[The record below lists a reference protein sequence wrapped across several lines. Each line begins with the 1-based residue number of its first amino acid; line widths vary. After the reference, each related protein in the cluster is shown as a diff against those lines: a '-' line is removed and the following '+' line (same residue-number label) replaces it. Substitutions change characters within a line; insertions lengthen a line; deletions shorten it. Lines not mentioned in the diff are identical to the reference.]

1 MRLTKRAFIPKN
13 YVRMYTHVYIQW
25 TFSWN
30 RCFWVYTQKRSFW
43 RERQFVAVTKE
54 DICHFDIEA
63 IAHSIVKQGHVDAV
77 KQMNALKLQQAQ
89 PVT

>member
-1 MRLTKRAFIPKN
+1 MFLSVHTKAKFLTRKK
-13 YVRMYTHVYIQW
+13 VC
-25 TFSWN
+25 
-30 RCFWVYTQKRSFW
+30 RCD
-43 RERQFVAVTKE
+43 ERGYMPL
-54 DICHFDIEA
+54 DCHFDFQA